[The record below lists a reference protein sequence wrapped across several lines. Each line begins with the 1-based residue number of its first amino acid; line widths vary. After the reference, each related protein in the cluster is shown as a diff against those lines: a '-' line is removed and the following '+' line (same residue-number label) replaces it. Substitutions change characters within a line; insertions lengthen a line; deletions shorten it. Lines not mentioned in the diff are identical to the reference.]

1 MPDAIPS
8 ARYRD
13 DVFEVEFVCNGTVEE
28 DGQTFVVAEYDD
40 ISETISIPL
49 TVFRNEDT
57 IELIEHPNE

>member
-13 DVFEVEFVCNGTVEE
+13 DVFDVQFVCNGIVEE
-28 DGQTFVVAEYDD
+28 DGQTFVVAEYDGLTD
-40 ISETISIPL
+40 TISIPL
-49 TVFRNEDT
+49 DVFRNDDQ